1 MARLFI
7 YLLLALGLGTY
18 LSILLSDNPGYVL
31 VTFGS
36 YSLEATLATMIL
48 SLLIIYLLLYG
59 LLKILHL
66 ANPLKLF
73 RKETWYR
80 LFFRKNP
87 RLLTEKGMQL
97 LLLGH
102 WQEAYKNLV
111 ESADR
116 AQVPAINY
124 LAAAYAAFQR
134 HDQLAC
140 NYCLSQAKQ
149 NSLVAIT
156 GIRTFQALLDHSSG
170 REEQSL
176 ALLLAI
182 QQEQPGNPA
191 VLVLLK
197 DIYSRLKDWEKLAAL
212 IPELEKAKVLANDE
226 MIQLKEQI
234 TIHRLHRMSS
244 SETRPDELDKLW
256 EGLSKT
262 MQKREFVVEA
272 YVRALLSVN
281 QVAEAE
287 TILLKF
293 LKRQWSD
300 RLIILLGHIEPDDTG
315 SLLLLL
321 EGWIKDRPN
330 NVPLMLTLGRL
341 SLRNRLWGKG
351 REYFEKG
358 LRASENTQLSAE
370 LNAELARLLE
380 HLGEHEKS
388 LICYRHA
395 MGLME
400 NKLPQLPMPSSL
412 QSRAP
417 A

>member
-7 YLLLALGLGTY
+7 YILLALGLGTY
-18 LSILLSDNPGYVL
+18 LSILLSDDPGYVL

-48 SLLIIYLLLYG
+48 SLLMLYLLLYG
-59 LLKILHL
+59 LFKVLHL

-102 WQEAYKNLV
+102 WQEAYKHLV
-111 ESADR
+111 ESAER
-116 AQVPAINY
+116 TQVPAINY

-149 NSLVAIT
+149 KSLVGIT
-156 GIRTFQALLDHSSG
+156 GIRTFQAMLDHRSG

-182 QQEQPGNPA
+182 QQEQPGNPY

-197 DIYSRLKDWEKLAAL
+197 DIYVRLEDWEKLATL
-212 IPELEKAKVLANDE
+212 VPELEKARVLLNE
-226 MIQLKEQI
+226 ELLQLKEQI

-244 SETRPDELDKLW
+244 SHARPDELATLW
-256 EGLSKT
+256 QGLSKT

-272 YVRALLSVN
+272 YLRALLSVN
-281 QVAEAE
+281 QTAEAE
-287 TILLKF
+287 TLLLKF

-300 RLIILLGHIEPDDTG
+300 RLVILLGYIEPDDTA

-358 LRASENTQLSAE
+358 LRASENPQLSAE

-395 MGLME
+395 IGLMG

-412 QSRAP
+412 QNSIP